1 MNGEN
6 LKMKNEVGIK
16 NTINIKTWNV
26 DWFRNKK
33 RSGQEWE
40 YNENDCDLNAYI
52 NIVKDIK
59 DFLDSRQNAIVLLQE
74 VPYKIKDGA
83 MWLECD
89 YHKKLHNDFP
99 TNEFE
104 IVEKISRNYI
114 TRCTI
119 AIFKKRIFSRDL
131 NFKPCNNRIIGL
143 NLGDDITVL
152 GVHMP
157 TNFKEDDQN
166 DHMWRELI
174 EYTTDKKAKKEKI
187 IIAGDFNGYIG
198 CKNKLTEKR
207 FIELARVAKD
217 IVSDDTPTYIGQT
230 PIDHIFINFNSDL
243 DYKVVIEK
251 DWGNSDHK
259 YLQAELKY

>member
-1 MNGEN
+1 
-6 LKMKNEVGIK
+6 
-16 NTINIKTWNV
+16 
-26 DWFRNKK
+26 
-33 RSGQEWE
+33 
-40 YNENDCDLNAYI
+40 
-52 NIVKDIK
+52 
-59 DFLDSRQNAIVLLQE
+59 
-74 VPYKIKDGA
+74 
-83 MWLECD
+83 
-89 YHKKLHNDFP
+89 
-99 TNEFE
+99 
-104 IVEKISRNYI
+104 
-114 TRCTI
+114 
-119 AIFKKRIFSRDL
+119 
-131 NFKPCNNRIIGL
+131 
-143 NLGDDITVL
+143 
-152 GVHMP
+152 MP

-174 EYTTDKKAKKEKI
+174 EYTTDKKAKKEKL

>member
-6 LKMKNEVGIK
+6 LKIKNEVGIK

-40 YNENDCDLNAYI
+40 YNENDCDINAYI

-74 VPYKIKDGA
+74 VPYKIKHGA
-83 MWLECD
+83 IWLECG

-99 TNEFE
+99 INEFE
-104 IVEKISRNYI
+104 IVENISRNYI

-119 AIFKKRIFSRDL
+119 AIFKKGIFSSDI
-131 NFKPCNNRIIGL
+131 NFKPCNNRTIGL
-143 NLGDDITVL
+143 NLGDDIAVL

-157 TNFKEDDQN
+157 TNFKQGDQN
-166 DHMWRELI
+166 DDMWQELI
-174 EYTTDKKAKKEKI
+174 EYTTDKKNKKEKL

-198 CKNKLTEKR
+198 CKNTLTEKR

-243 DYKVVIEK
+243 DYKVDIEK

>member
-33 RSGQEWE
+33 RSGQERE

-89 YHKKLHNDFP
+89 YHKKLH
-99 TNEFE
+99 
-104 IVEKISRNYI
+104 
-114 TRCTI
+114 TI
-119 AIFKKRIFSRDL
+119 FL
-131 NFKPCNNRIIGL
+131 PM
-143 NLGDDITVL
+143 NL
-152 GVHMP
+152 
-157 TNFKEDDQN
+157 K
-166 DHMWRELI
+166 
-174 EYTTDKKAKKEKI
+174 
-187 IIAGDFNGYIG
+187 
-198 CKNKLTEKR
+198 
-207 FIELARVAKD
+207 
-217 IVSDDTPTYIGQT
+217 
-230 PIDHIFINFNSDL
+230 
-243 DYKVVIEK
+243 
-251 DWGNSDHK
+251 
-259 YLQAELKY
+259 